1 MYFGEVEILE
11 NKPVTCRV
19 TVQGTKPAVLL
30 GFKKETLEYFFDKHA
45 IAEWKTRQ
53 VLVRFP
59 HESEVRKET
68 LIDWRVKALEERAF
82 LDGLQGCYLQ
92 DEAQRDSYLKWEV
105 QKR

>member
-45 IAEWKTRQ
+45 IAEWK
-53 VLVRFP
+53 
-59 HESEVRKET
+59 
-68 LIDWRVKALEERAF
+68 A
-82 LDGLQGCYLQ
+82 
-92 DEAQRDSYLKWEV
+92 
-105 QKR
+105 